1 VNGLPETEGKM
12 PPLDELMQLYC
23 KSVGRPYP
31 ILPWRVAVSFA
42 HFRVGTAFKVIFKE
56 LMTILEQLA
65 VIIQGIAARVLL
77 KQATSEEAQQ
87 VAKGFKPLGRL
98 AEAAAKKYDTT
109 EAGEVHIARAEE
121 AIARVKGDAKAKL

>member
-1 VNGLPETEGKM
+1 
-12 PPLDELMQLYC
+12 
-23 KSVGRPYP
+23 
-31 ILPWRVAVSFA
+31 
-42 HFRVGTAFKVIFKE
+42 
-56 LMTILEQLA
+56 MTILEQLA